1 MVDDKPISQSD
12 LKNIQDERLIYDN
25 LIVQSG
31 LNKSK
36 KIPTT
41 IDKTSQEMKDRL
53 GLIVGEIEA

>member
-36 KIPTT
+36 KY
-41 IDKTSQEMKDRL
+41 QQQ
-53 GLIVGEIEA
+53 